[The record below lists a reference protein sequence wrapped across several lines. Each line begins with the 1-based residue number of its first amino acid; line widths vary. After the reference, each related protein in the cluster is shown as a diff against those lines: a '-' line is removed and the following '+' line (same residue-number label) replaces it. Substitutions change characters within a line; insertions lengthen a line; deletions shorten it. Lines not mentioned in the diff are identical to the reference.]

1 MARPSQPSF
10 VTTIPQVVTPDQTI
24 TFRAACVSKPTATL
38 NVYLQPNGP
47 DPMPIWSEMDI
58 LPDDP
63 WGGVPTYWVEIPLA
77 ETGVTT
83 GEWQIALQG
92 HNADGYSLGQA
103 VQVITVAERP
113 VVTITSPADGATITE
128 LPLIITWEVTDA
140 TGVSSQTVGVGARS
154 APEYT
159 FNAPSSQRSVTLT
172 ASDVSFADGGSY
184 PIWVDVR
191 NGVGL
196 SSSAQ
201 VTVNVS
207 WTAPA
212 TPTVR
217 YGRIY
222 DDLSVLITVFE
233 GDGDE
238 PETTSLMVT
247 RINADGTRWVVASDL
262 RSGNSCVDPL
272 PPLNVEYSYEA
283 TAIAASGATARTTV
297 SSLVES
303 CAWWALNLGQRAAVC
318 HLLGRNPSD
327 RGGVEHG
334 GEMFH
339 FADGGQAGGLPVF
352 YPTTDRDRHGTLEVT
367 AESRDQLFEVVR
379 DVLAE
384 PVCWLRDPF
393 GRRWR
398 AHVTADW
405 SVSRSD
411 RRLTLA
417 WDEVRWGE
425 AW

>member
-24 TFRAACVSKPTATL
+24 TFRAACVSNPTATL

-77 ETGVTT
+77 DTSVTP
-83 GEWQIALQG
+83 GEWQIAIGG
-92 HNADGYSLGQA
+92 HNADGYSTGQA

-113 VVTITSPADGATITE
+113 VVTITSPADGVTITE

-159 FNAPSSQRSVTLT
+159 VDVPSSQRSVTLT
-172 ASDVSFADGGSY
+172 ASDIGFADGGSY
-184 PIWVDVR
+184 PIWVDVS

-201 VTVNVS
+201 VNVNVN
-207 WTAPA
+207 WIAPA

-297 SSLVES
+297 TTVLSTRN
-303 CAWWALNLGQRAAVC
+303 WALNFGASAGEVMTLVGNPKASYSLDQGGAAY
-318 HLLGRNPSD
+318 
-327 RGGVEHG
+327 
-334 GEMFH
+334 H
-339 FADGGQAGGLPVF
+339 FAGGAGGLPVW
-352 YPTTDRDRHGTLEVT
+352 YGTTDRDESGTLSFDTMLWHDSDRLRELC
-367 AESRDQLFEVVR
+367 RQY
-379 DVLAE
+379 
-384 PVCWLRDPF
+384 PVAWLRDPF
-393 GRRWR
+393 GHRWR
-398 AHVTADW
+398 AHVQPKISHGIGDTW
-405 SVSRSD
+405 QISIN
-411 RRLTLA
+411 
-417 WDEVRWGE
+417 WDAVRFEE